1 MSTIRE
7 KADQYMEKHFPESDF
22 EDLHITTDQL
32 IDGIPQA
39 YEDGFKDAIEEA
51 VKWLQKYFVEDHY
64 GMSPAGFGVFEY
76 LFRKSMSGKL

>member
-7 KADQYMEKHFPESDF
+7 KAYQYMEKHFPESDF

-32 IDGIPQA
+32 VDGIPQA

-51 VKWLQKYFVEDHY
+51 VKWLQKYFVEDNY
-64 GMSPAGFGVFEY
+64 GMSPSGFSVFAY
-76 LFRKSMSGKL
+76 LFRKSMEE